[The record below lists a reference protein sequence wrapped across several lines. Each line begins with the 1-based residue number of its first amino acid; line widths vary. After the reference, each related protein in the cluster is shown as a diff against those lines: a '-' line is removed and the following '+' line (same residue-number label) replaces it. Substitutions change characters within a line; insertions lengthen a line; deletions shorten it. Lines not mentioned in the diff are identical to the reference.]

1 MSTFLIHAYFL
12 RSRHFTKSRLFSRE
26 ISTVLA
32 FIGIAIFEYALILGV
47 KKDKNHS
54 EVDAEEKIGRTN
66 KNRSDAM
73 FNRLDKI
80 MIVILPSTFLAFTA
94 IFWKVHSTVAV
105 DY

>member
-1 MSTFLIHAYFL
+1 MAVNAPKSGGNSTAIIQWTLSCL
-12 RSRHFTKSRLFSRE
+12 G
-26 ISTVLA
+26 
-32 FIGIAIFEYALILGV
+32 FIGIAILEYALILGV
-47 KKDKNHS
+47 KKDKNPS
-54 EVDAEEKIGRTN
+54 EVDVEEKIGLAN

-80 MIVILPSTFLAFTA
+80 MIVILPSTFLAFAA

>member
-1 MSTFLIHAYFL
+1 MAVNAPKSGGNSTAIIQWILSCL
-12 RSRHFTKSRLFSRE
+12 
-26 ISTVLA
+26 V
-32 FIGIAIFEYALILGV
+32 FIGIAILEYALILGV
-47 KKDKNHS
+47 KKDKNPS
-54 EVDAEEKIGRTN
+54 EVDAEEKFGRTN

-94 IFWKVHSTVAV
+94 IFWKVHSTVSV